1 MTNMDALAIGFAFS
15 EGLIASMDD
24 VMEMSRRDN
33 DPESVKSEVEPYAER
48 RKQVG
53 NEKEQDVKQ
62 AVLAAAK
69 DENGRKKIPCPEA
82 LRIANE
88 NGVAPN
94 VVGRICNEEK
104 IKIQNCSLGLF

>member
-1 MTNMDALAIGFAFS
+1 MGS
-15 EGLIASMDD
+15 EKDQA
-24 VMEMSRRDN
+24 
-33 DPESVKSEVEPYAER
+33 VKE
-48 RKQVG
+48 
-53 NEKEQDVKQ
+53 

-69 DENGRKKIPCPEA
+69 NEGDRKNLPCPEA

-104 IKIQNCSLGLF
+104 IKIRNCSLGCF